1 LKRAAATTPRH
12 KVEKTMRIPRITPKS
27 IHSAHRHRL
36 HKVHKKSVFIA
47 LNAMVLLGL
56 AGTTAAYASMSK
68 HVTVTLDGHT
78 TTIRTLSSTVGGAL
92 ATDGI
97 TLDPRD
103 HVRIDGRTAGKNS
116 SVDSG
121 DTVTVAFAKPVTV
134 AVDGEAKKVTVHDD
148 TVGDVLDRLDVKPTT
163 NAYVSEKP
171 TERLSRSGTR
181 IVVSNPKSFT
191 VQADGK
197 TTKLKSAAPTV
208 AAALKEADITLDD
221 NDEVAP
227 AAGDLIADG
236 DTVRVTR
243 IDLVDKT
250 EVVEVAQP
258 VEYKDDKTMDQGMTK
273 VLEPG
278 DAGRAREH
286 VLVTE
291 ADGKE
296 RNRLVITSDQ
306 LEAPETKVVI
316 RGTKKVTEPYGVWD
330 KIAACESGG
339 NWHINTGNGYYGGLQ
354 FSAPTWKSVG
364 GPGLPHE
371 QSREIQIKYAKI
383 LQARSGW
390 GQWGCAHARND

>member
-1 LKRAAATTPRH
+1 
-12 KVEKTMRIPRITPKS
+12 MRIPRITPTS
-27 IHSAHRHRL
+27 IHPRHLSQQLPRHLHRL

-47 LNAMVLLGL
+47 LNAVVLLGL

-68 HVTVTLDGHT
+68 HVTVTLDGQT
-78 TTIRTLSSTVGGAL
+78 TSMRTLSGTVSSAL
-92 ATDGI
+92 ELDGI

-103 HVRIDGRTAGKNS
+103 RISIDGRTASKDAALS
-116 SVDSG
+116 SG
-121 DTVTVAFAKPVTV
+121 DEVEVAFAKPVTV
-134 AVDGEAKKVTVHDD
+134 AVDGKAKKVTVHDA
-148 TVGDVLDRLDVKPTT
+148 TVGDVLDRLDVKPTSK
-163 NAYVSEKP
+163 AYLSDQP

-181 IVVSNPKSFT
+181 IVISNPKSFT
-191 VQADGK
+191 IKADGK
-197 TTKLKSAAPTV
+197 ATEVTSAAPTV
-208 AAALKEADITLDD
+208 EAALKEADIALDG
-221 NDEVAP
+221 NDEVSP

-236 DTVRVTR
+236 DTLKVTR
-243 IDLVDKT
+243 IEQIDKT
-250 EVVEVAQP
+250 EVVEVEQP
-258 VEYKDDKTMDQGMTK
+258 VEYKDDKTLDQGTEK

-291 ADGKE
+291 ADGKI
-296 RNRLVITSDQ
+296 RNRLVLTSDQ
-306 LEAPETKVVI
+306 LEAPETKVVL

-330 KIAACESGG
+330 KIAKCESGG
-339 NWHINTGNGYYGGLQ
+339 NWQINTGNGYYGGLQ

-371 QSREIQIKYAKI
+371 QSREVQIKYAKI